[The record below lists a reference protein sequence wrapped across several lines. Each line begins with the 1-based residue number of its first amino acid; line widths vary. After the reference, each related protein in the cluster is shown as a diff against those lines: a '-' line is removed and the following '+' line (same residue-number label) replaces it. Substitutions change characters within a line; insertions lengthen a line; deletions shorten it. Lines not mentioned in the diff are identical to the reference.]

1 MEPAMTTEELAQAM
15 PDVARRFWGEPN
27 PRHSSKK
34 ELRWAGTA
42 PAASMSPRAHG
53 STTRPAKAAVCST
66 FSDASA
72 SAILGNGCASTAT
85 ATPATAAQNSQHKIV
100 ASYDYTD
107 EFGTLLFQVVRLA
120 PKTFRQRRPDGK
132 GGWIWNLEGVTRVLY
147 RLPELLEA
155 IALERRVFVAEGEK
169 DVETLARLGIVATCN
184 PGGAGKWRDAY
195 ADQLAGADVV
205 VLPDHDKAGRNHA
218 EAIARSLVDKAARVR
233 LLELPGLPDKG
244 DASDWFAAGGTVEAF
259 NDLVEAASDWTAQAP
274 PGDGAARLLVRI
286 NLARY
291 DSEPVPAREWG
302 VPDRFPRRAVCLLSG
317 EGGRGK
323 SITLLQLAAA
333 HVLVKDWLR
342 SLPEPGPVILVNA
355 EDEEGEIIRRLKPIV
370 EHYGASFADLARDLH
385 IFSLAGAD
393 PLLAL
398 PDRSGR
404 IVATPLYAELMT
416 LVRAVQPVCTI
427 IDNVADVFGAN
438 EIERSH
444 VRQFIALMRQ
454 FAIAGNG
461 YVIMSSHPSLTGL
474 ASKTGL
480 SGSTQWHNAVRA
492 RAWLHGGEANNGETP
507 DPDLRV
513 LEFLKSNYSRLAET
527 ITLRWQNGLYVPVS
541 RQGFLDE
548 AATHAA
554 ANEVFLG
561 LLDRFT
567 RTGENVSNKPSANNY
582 APTLFAGE
590 GEAKSKHIN
599 KAGLEAAMRRLFAA
613 EQIAVEPYGPPSRD
627 YRRIIRKAAS

>member
-1 MEPAMTTEELAQAM
+1 MNAAELGQIM
-15 PDVARRFWGEPN
+15 PDVARCFWGEPN

-34 ELRWAGTA
+34 ELRWGSNGARSVDVPKGTWFDHEAGEGGGVLDFLRRQRVGD
-42 PAASMSPRAHG
+42 PLEWLREHGYGNASNGRA
-53 STTRPAKAAVCST
+53 
-66 FSDASA
+66 
-72 SAILGNGCASTAT
+72 
-85 ATPATAAQNSQHKIV
+85 NSQHKIV

-147 RLPELLEA
+147 RLPELMEA
-155 IALERRVFVAEGEK
+155 LALERRVFVVEGEK
-169 DVETLARLGIVATCN
+169 DVENLARLGIVATCN

-195 ADQLAGADVV
+195 ADQLVGAEVV
-205 VLPDHDKAGRNHA
+205 VLPDHDKAGRDHA
-218 EAIARSLVDKAARVR
+218 EAVARSLVGKTARVR
-233 LLELPGLPDKG
+233 LLELSGLPDKG
-244 DASDWFAAGGTVEAF
+244 DVTDWLTQGGTGDGLNA
-259 NDLVEAASDWTAQAP
+259 LVEAAPDWTAQAP
-274 PGDGAARLLVRI
+274 PGDGAAPLLVRI

-323 SITLLQLAAA
+323 SITLLQLAVA
-333 HVLVKDWLR
+333 HVLDKEWLR
-342 SLPEPGPVILVNA
+342 SLPEPGPVVLVNA

-370 EHYGASFADLARDLH
+370 EHCGASFANLARDLH

-404 IVATPLYAELMT
+404 IVATPLYDELMT

-461 YVIMSSHPSLTGL
+461 YVVMSSHPSLTGI

-492 RAWLHGGEANNGETP
+492 RAWLHGGEAKNGETP

-527 ITLRWQNGLYVPVS
+527 VTLRWQNGLYVPVS

-548 AATHAA
+548 AAAHAA
-554 ANEVFLG
+554 ANNLFLT
-561 LLDRFT
+561 LLDRIA
-567 RTGENVSNKPSANNY
+567 RNNRRVSEKRSSNNY
-582 APTLFAGE
+582 APTVFAAE
-590 GEAKSKHIN
+590 PEAKAEHITRP
-599 KAGLEAAMRRLFAA
+599 AFEDAMRRLFAA
-613 EQIAVEPYGPPSRD
+613 DQIAVEPYGPPSRD
-627 YRRIIRKAAS
+627 YRHIIRKDAA

>member
-1 MEPAMTTEELAQAM
+1 MTVAELAQAM
-15 PDVARRFWGEPN
+15 PDVARHFWGEPN

-34 ELRWAGTA
+34 ELRWGTNGARSVDVAKGSWFDHEAGEGGGVLDFLNRERVGD
-42 PAASMSPRAHG
+42 PWEWLREHGYGNASNGRA
-53 STTRPAKAAVCST
+53 
-66 FSDASA
+66 
-72 SAILGNGCASTAT
+72 
-85 ATPATAAQNSQHKIV
+85 NSQHKIV

-147 RLPELLEA
+147 RLPNLMEA
-155 IALERRVFVAEGEK
+155 LALARRVFVVEGEK
-169 DVETLARLGIVATCN
+169 DVESLARLGIVATCN
-184 PGGAGKWRDAY
+184 PGGAGKWREAY
-195 ADQLAGADVV
+195 ADQLTGADVI
-205 VLPDHDKAGRNHA
+205 VLPDHDKAGRDHA
-218 EAIARSLVDKAARVR
+218 EAVARSLAGKAARIR

-244 DASDWFAAGGTVEAF
+244 DTSDWFAQGGTVEGF
-259 NDLVEAASDWTAQAP
+259 NALVDQAPDWTAQAP
-274 PGDGAARLLVRI
+274 PGDGAAPLLVRI

-333 HVLVKDWLR
+333 HVLDKEWLR
-342 SLPEPGPVILVNA
+342 SLPEPGPVVLVNA

-370 EHYGASFADLARDLH
+370 EHHGASFADLSRDLH

-461 YVIMSSHPSLTGL
+461 YVIMSSHPSLTGI

-492 RAWLHGGEANNGETP
+492 RAWLHGGEANTGETP

-548 AATHAA
+548 AAAHAA

-561 LLDRFT
+561 LLARFT

>member
-1 MEPAMTTEELAQAM
+1 MEALA
-15 PDVARRFWGEPN
+15 
-27 PRHSSKK
+27 
-34 ELRWAGTA
+34 
-42 PAASMSPRAHG
+42 
-53 STTRPAKAAVCST
+53 
-66 FSDASA
+66 
-72 SAILGNGCASTAT
+72 
-85 ATPATAAQNSQHKIV
+85 
-100 ASYDYTD
+100 
-107 EFGTLLFQVVRLA
+107 LA
-120 PKTFRQRRPDGK
+120 
-132 GGWIWNLEGVTRVLY
+132 
-147 RLPELLEA
+147 
-155 IALERRVFVAEGEK
+155 RRVFVVEGEK
-169 DVETLARLGIVATCN
+169 DVESLARLGIVATCN
-184 PGGAGKWRDAY
+184 PGGAGKWREAY
-195 ADQLAGADVV
+195 ADQLTGADVI
-205 VLPDHDKAGRNHA
+205 VLPDHDKAGRDHA
-218 EAIARSLVDKAARVR
+218 EAVARSLAGKAARIR

-244 DASDWFAAGGTVEAF
+244 DTSDWFAQGGTVEGF
-259 NDLVEAASDWTAQAP
+259 NALVDQAPDWTAQAP
-274 PGDGAARLLVRI
+274 PGDGAAPLLVRI

-333 HVLVKDWLR
+333 HVLDKEWLR
-342 SLPEPGPVILVNA
+342 SLPEPGPVVLVNA

-370 EHYGASFADLARDLH
+370 EHHGASFADLSRDLH

-461 YVIMSSHPSLTGL
+461 YVIMSSHPSLTGI

-548 AATHAA
+548 AAAHAA

-561 LLDRFT
+561 LLARFT

>member
-1 MEPAMTTEELAQAM
+1 MNVAELAQAM
-15 PDVARRFWGEPN
+15 PDVARCFWGEPN

-34 ELRWAGTA
+34 ELRWGSNGARSVDVPKGRWFDHEAGEGGGVLDFLRRQRVGD
-42 PAASMSPRAHG
+42 PWEWLREHGYGNASNGRA
-53 STTRPAKAAVCST
+53 
-66 FSDASA
+66 
-72 SAILGNGCASTAT
+72 
-85 ATPATAAQNSQHKIV
+85 NSQHKIV

-120 PKTFRQRRPDGK
+120 PKTFRQRQPDSK
-132 GGWIWNLEGVTRVLY
+132 GGWIWTLEGVTRVLY
-147 RLPELLEA
+147 RLPGLMEA
-155 IALERRVFVAEGEK
+155 LALERRVFVVEGEK
-169 DVETLARLGIVATCN
+169 DVESLARLGIVATCN
-184 PGGAGKWRDAY
+184 PGGAGKWRDTY
-195 ADQLAGADVV
+195 ADQFAGADVV
-205 VLPDHDKAGRNHA
+205 VLPDHDKAGRDHA
-218 EAIARSLVDKAARVR
+218 EAVARSLAGKAARIR

-244 DASDWFAAGGTVEAF
+244 DVSDWFAQGGTVEAF
-259 NDLVEAASDWTAQAP
+259 NNLVEAAPDWQTP
-274 PGDGAARLLVRI
+274 PDEGAAPLLLRI

-291 DSEPVPAREWG
+291 DSEPIPAREWG

-333 HVLVKDWLR
+333 HVLAKDWLR
-342 SLPEPGPVILVNA
+342 SLPEGGPVVVVNA

-370 EHYGASFADLARDLH
+370 EHYGASFADLERDLH
-385 IFSLAGAD
+385 IFSLASAD

-398 PDRSGR
+398 PERSGR

-492 RAWLHGGEANNGETP
+492 RAWLHGAEANDGDEP

-548 AATHAA
+548 AAENAA
-554 ANEVFLG
+554 ANDVFLG
-561 LLDRFT
+561 LLDRFM
-567 RTGENVSNKPSANNY
+567 RTGQNVSNKPTANNY
-582 APTLFAGE
+582 APSLFARE
-590 GEAKSKHIN
+590 GEAKSKHLN
-599 KAGLEAAMRRLFAA
+599 KVGLEGAMRRLFAA
-613 EQIAVEPYGPPSRD
+613 EQIVLEPYGPPSKD
-627 YRRIIRKAAS
+627 AHRIIRKDAS